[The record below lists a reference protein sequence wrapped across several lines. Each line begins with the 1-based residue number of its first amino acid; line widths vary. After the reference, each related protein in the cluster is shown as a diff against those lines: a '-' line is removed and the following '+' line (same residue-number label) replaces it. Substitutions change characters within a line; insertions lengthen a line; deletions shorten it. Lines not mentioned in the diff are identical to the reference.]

1 MTPAPTPSL
10 TNQQGGAT
18 DDASTPTSFMTD
30 RDPLDGLER
39 EPQYVQTAV
48 LANEVRNQA
57 NRLSA
62 VERKITSLQVGVWGL
77 VISLFTI
84 AATLIAPHLHGG

>member
-1 MTPAPTPSL
+1 MS
-10 TNQQGGAT
+10 
-18 DDASTPTSFMTD
+18 

-39 EPQYVQTAV
+39 EPQNVQTAV

-62 VERKITSLQVGVWGL
+62 VERKMTSLQVGVWGL
-77 VISLFTI
+77 VVALLTI